1 MRLMFGHDALPTRSP
16 APVRAAA
23 VDHRPRVHA
32 ELEDW
37 AMRAAARNGFG
48 GEWASAPDGVRLHQA
63 ARRSAQA
70 GWGAL
75 LARTTRR
82 TRAVLRLARRRF
94 RQAAQ
99 LRQLQALDAAA
110 LRDLGL
116 DRSEIGSVHAELHGR
131 AAHSRRIVVEHEW
144 LRLRAGFPADT
155 WAGR

>member
-1 MRLMFGHDALPTRSP
+1 MRLLFGHDELPTRAEGRP
-16 APVRAAA
+16 LARAESL
-23 VDHRPRVHA
+23 PRVHA
-32 ELEDW
+32 ELDDW
-37 AMRAAARNGFG
+37 ALRAAARNGFG
-48 GEWASAPDGVRLHQA
+48 GEWVARPDSVLLQQE

-75 LARTTRR
+75 LARATRR
-82 TRAVLRLARRRF
+82 SRAALRLAGRRL

-99 LRQLQALDAAA
+99 IRQLQSLDASA

-131 AAHSRRIVVEHEW
+131 AAPTRRLVVEHEW

-155 WAGR
+155 WASR